1 MKLTKLSNSGRDT
14 FKQCGL
20 KYLLEYEDKVPDM
33 GDRSALNFGSFIHR
47 IFEEGVKAKSVEEL
61 EAIGSKFRKEYPFDN
76 SYNGKI
82 KTCLKNF
89 LRFNASL
96 QETVG
101 IELVFTIPLVE
112 GVAYNGIIDRVIKA
126 KNGDYL
132 VIDYKTSKHE
142 KTKLDLYED
151 NQLRGYVHA
160 LSVKYKVAIEKVQ
173 ACHYYP
179 LTDNLVRIKYTGA
192 QIRGFLK
199 ELEKE
204 VSNIQSSKKEDLV
217 PHENEFCRF
226 CTKRYYCSLFNSAAD
241 SKKRIEEGIILQK
254 NKSISNT
261 TSI

>member
-20 KYLLEYEDKVPDM
+20 KYLLEYEDKVPDI

-47 IFEEGVKAKSVEEL
+47 IFEEGTKAKSVEEL
-61 EAIGSKFRKEYPFDN
+61 ELIGEKFRKEYPFDD

-101 IELVFTIPLVE
+101 LELAFTIPLVE
-112 GVAYNGIIDRVIKA
+112 GVAYNGIIDRVIKSKSGA
-126 KNGDYL
+126 YL
-132 VIDYKTSKHE
+132 VVDYKTSKHE
-142 KTKLDLYED
+142 KTKIDLYSD

-160 LSVKYKVAIEKVQ
+160 LSIKFGVPVEKVE

-179 LTDNLVRIKYTGA
+179 LTDNLVRIKYTTM

-199 ELEKE
+199 ELEKD
-204 VSNIQSSKKEDLV
+204 VRKIQSAKKEELVARQNEWCSWCSKK
-217 PHENEFCRF
+217 
-226 CTKRYYCSLFNSAAD
+226 YYCPVFCSPED
-241 SKKRIEEGIILQK
+241 SKRRIDEGLAINA
-254 NKSISNT
+254 NKTINY
-261 TSI
+261 

>member
-14 FKQCGL
+14 YKQCGF
-20 KYLLEYEDKVPDM
+20 KYLLEYEDKVPDK

-61 EAIGSKFRKEYPFDN
+61 EKIGSGFRKEYPFDD

-101 IELVFTIPLVE
+101 IELSFSIPLVE
-112 GVAYNGIIDRVIKA
+112 GVVYNGIIDRVIKA
-126 KNGDYL
+126 KNGDLL

-142 KTKLDLYED
+142 KTQTDLYTD

-160 LSVKYKVAIEKVQ
+160 LSVKYNMDPKKIS

-179 LTDNLVRIKYTGA
+179 LTDTLVKIKYSAG
-192 QIRGFLK
+192 QLKGFLK
-199 ELEKE
+199 ELEKD
-204 VSNIQSSKKEDLV
+204 VRSIQAAKKEDLV
-217 PHENEFCRF
+217 ARQNEFCNW
-226 CTKRYYCSLFNSAAD
+226 CGKRYYCPLFVSPQD
-241 SKKRIEEGIILQK
+241 SKRRVDEALAVSA
-254 NKSISNT
+254 NKANDDKDKH
-261 TSI
+261 

>member
-14 FKQCGL
+14 YKQCGFR
-20 KYLLEYEDKVPDM
+20 YLLEYEDKVPDM
-33 GDRSALNFGSFIHR
+33 GSRDALNFGSFIHR

-61 EAIGSKFRKEYPFDN
+61 EKIGSGFRKEYPFDD

-112 GVAYNGIIDRVIKA
+112 NVAYNGIIDRVIKA

-160 LSVKYKVAIEKVQ
+160 LCVKYKVAIEKVQ

-199 ELEKE
+199 ELEKD
-204 VSNIQSSKKEDLV
+204 VRKIQSAKKEDLT
-217 PHENEFCRF
+217 PNENEFCNW
-226 CTKRYYCSLFNSAAD
+226 CGKRYYCPIFSSPQD
-241 SKKRIEEGIILQK
+241 SRKRIEEALLVVRSK
-254 NKSISNT
+254 K
-261 TSI
+261 